1 MGGGIMPCMTAAPGP
16 RPAGAAG
23 SGRLRS
29 KWFRFGE
36 AFYNA
41 VVTFIPSH
49 LLRTGTL
56 RLFGASIGR
65 DCSFL
70 RGTTVLG
77 IEHLT
82 VGDEVCVG
90 FRCVLDARGGLTIES
105 HAVIASD
112 VHFIAARH
120 DINSPDFPAQY
131 YSTTVGDHAWIAVR
145 STILAPAAIGRGAVV
160 SACSLVRDDVP
171 ERDIVAGTPATSIG
185 TRTGE
190 LDYPTKFRPPLS

>member
-1 MGGGIMPCMTAAPGP
+1 MPCMTAPPGP
-16 RPAGAAG
+16 PSAGVG
-23 SGRLRS
+23 GRRALRS
-29 KWFRFGE
+29 KWFRLGE

-41 VVTFIPSH
+41 LVTYIPSH
-49 LLRTGTL
+49 LLRIGTL
-56 RLFGASIGR
+56 RLFGATIGR

-120 DINSPDFPAQY
+120 DINAPDFAAQY
-131 YSTTVGDHAWIAVR
+131 SSTTVGDHTWIAVR

-171 ERDIVAGTPATSIG
+171 ERDIVAGMPATSIG

-190 LDYPTKFRPPLS
+190 LEYPTKFRPLLS